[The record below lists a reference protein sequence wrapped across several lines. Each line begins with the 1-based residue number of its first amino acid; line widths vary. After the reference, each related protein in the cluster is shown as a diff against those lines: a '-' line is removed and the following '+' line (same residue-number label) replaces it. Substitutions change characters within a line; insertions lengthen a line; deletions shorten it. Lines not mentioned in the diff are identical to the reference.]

1 MPWHSIRDS
10 GKGEPEV
17 GIHMR
22 RSIDP
27 AAECI
32 RYLTEKYCVQDP
44 PDSVILQ
51 NCRDYARNYRIPQEK
66 LEALT
71 APLLPLEAEL
81 DRVMAENRPLWEE
94 MFYPGGEDNMLA
106 WGLYMLDR
114 QGGTETLSRERL
126 RCRLLAFLLTRE
138 LDELTSLP
146 DAAALMAFLNGLDCD
161 IRTKWVCVQVW
172 EDPMAYWRK
181 YRRMAELAEAVF
193 APHRDALQPLADR
206 ALQWMGQRLE
216 ADSGLLWDELDMEQ
230 GTDEVVVVPLCLEF
244 NGLGIVWDEAIP
256 AGPAIQFVGILRPQ
270 VQALRESCGSR
281 AEKMADQMKIV
292 ADKSRLEILMALR
305 AAPLCGQELSRRV
318 GLSAGTISHHMACL
332 VREGFVTMSKRGNR
346 VTYEL
351 RRGKLEEFLDT
362 LRASLI

>member
-1 MPWHSIRDS
+1 M
-10 GKGEPEV
+10 

-22 RSIDP
+22 RKIDP

-32 RYLTEKYCVQDP
+32 RCLTQKYCEQVP

-51 NCRDYARNYRIPQEK
+51 NCRDYARSYRIPQEE

-71 APLLPLEAEL
+71 AQLLPLETEL
-81 DRVMAENRPLWEE
+81 DRVMAENRSLWED

-106 WGLYMLDR
+106 WGLYMLDC
-114 QGGTETLSRERL
+114 QGGVEALPREQL
-126 RCRLLAFLLTRE
+126 RCHLLAFLLTRD
-138 LDELTSLP
+138 LDELTALP
-146 DAAALMAFLNGLDCD
+146 DTAALMAFLNGLECD

-181 YRRMAELAEAVF
+181 YRRMAELADEVF
-193 APHRDALQPLADR
+193 APYRDTLQPLADR
-206 ALQWMGQRLE
+206 ALQWMGRRLE
-216 ADSGLLWDELDMEQ
+216 ADNGLLWDELDMEH
-230 GTDEVVVVPLCLEF
+230 GTDEVTVAPLCLDF
-244 NGLGIVWDEAIP
+244 NALGIVWDEARP
-256 AGPAIQFVGILRPQ
+256 DGPAFQFVGIFRPQ
-270 VQALRESCGSR
+270 VQSLRASCGSR
-281 AEKMADQMKIV
+281 TEKMAEQMKIV
-292 ADKSRLEILMALR
+292 ADKSRLEILIALR
-305 AAPLCGQELSRRV
+305 AAPLCGQELSRQV

-351 RRGKLEEFLDT
+351 RRGKVEELLDT